1 MITINQAAA
10 VLTTVAAAPAL
21 RAKVIIPLL
30 MGAPDVTSALVAT
43 AANTKVRVF
52 ISGTFRALALSA
64 TNTNTTQLHVCELCC
79 CTALHYTLHIVHMQA
94 SASCA
99 RRAMEVLVVL
109 VGIATEIGRPVEQV
123 RRLEARGLRR

>member
-1 MITINQAAA
+1 M
-10 VLTTVAAAPAL
+10 
-21 RAKVIIPLL
+21 
-30 MGAPDVTSALVAT
+30 
-43 AANTKVRVF
+43 
-52 ISGTFRALALSA
+52 
-64 TNTNTTQLHVCELCC
+64 HC
-79 CTALHYTLHIVHMQA
+79 TLHIVHMQA

>member
-1 MITINQAAA
+1 MCVNFAAA
-10 VLTTVAAAPAL
+10 LHENATFL
-21 RAKVIIPLL
+21 EFFLCLSRACLGKIMHFIYIWRKKCRFL
-30 MGAPDVTSALVAT
+30 M
-43 AANTKVRVF
+43 
-52 ISGTFRALALSA
+52 
-64 TNTNTTQLHVCELCC
+64 HC
-79 CTALHYTLHIVHMQA
+79 TLHIVHMQA